1 MKGTFINYL
10 MRDMWNGSWGGGDS
24 AQLRQMSID
33 NAQLA
38 LEQAKHELELEKLR
52 IEALKKREETR
63 LDIKN
68 VKGINGR
75 RLAGG
80 WSITD
85 ALETNESYVFICEI
99 TMKVY
104 DPYTFAVRDKT
115 NTQAIT
121 LGRDMT
127 SKGRYLLARTDN
139 TFLELDKG
147 SIKDLNSFV
156 FYINELI
163 YK

>member
-1 MKGTFINYL
+1 MKEYVNKI
-10 MRDMWNGSWGGGDS
+10 MRDMWNGSWGGDS

-33 NAQLA
+33 NAKIA

-52 IEALKKREETR
+52 MEALKKMEATR

-80 WSITD
+80 WVIKD
-85 ALETNESYVFICEI
+85 ALETNDSYIFICEI

-104 DPYTFAVRDKT
+104 DPYTFNSRENVS
-115 NTQAIT
+115 TQAIT
-121 LGRDMT
+121 LGRELKG
-127 SKGRYLLARTDN
+127 KGRYLLTRTDN
-139 TFLELDKG
+139 TFLELDRG
-147 SIKDLNSFV
+147 SIKDVNSFL